1 LIEELCFLSKVEDRK
16 KLQMMIVDVLA
27 LATMK
32 SNNPSRTESMIQK
45 EIRIK
50 SETASAS

>member
-1 LIEELCFLSKVEDRK
+1 MV
-16 KLQMMIVDVLA
+16 VDVLA
-27 LATMK
+27 LATVK
-32 SNNPSRTESMIQK
+32 SNNSARTESMIQK